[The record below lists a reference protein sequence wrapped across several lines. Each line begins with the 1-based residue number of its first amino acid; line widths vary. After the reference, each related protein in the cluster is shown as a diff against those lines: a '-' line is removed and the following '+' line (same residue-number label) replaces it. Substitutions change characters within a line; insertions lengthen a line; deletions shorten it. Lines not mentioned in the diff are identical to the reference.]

1 MQYGLEE
8 KYSWDLTS
16 TIRLYDNEIS
26 ISRRLH
32 GSILI
37 TCASGGGG
45 LVRGHRVARP
55 GRTATVWAR
64 QYPDG
69 GRSRAPRVDVP
80 NRASRNH
87 PYPCTRATAAASSR
101 GRRCAQKNVLTT
113 RIVQDLRRGKL
124 PSAGDYGDHRRAGQ
138 FLYLPRIHPC
148 FVRRAEEGHD
158 PPRKLQPPPTHQ
170 HRPRM
175 YMSVEPTVPRGLAMA
190 EARPVGRQNAVVAV
204 TRRLSGSVRINVAE
218 AESRILGGVA
228 HRTHAPRCNTVCVRG
243 LQQPLCAY
251 G

>member
-1 MQYGLEE
+1 M
-8 KYSWDLTS
+8 
-16 TIRLYDNEIS
+16 IS
-26 ISRRLH
+26 
-32 GSILI
+32 
-37 TCASGGGG
+37 CASGCGG

-190 EARPVGRQNAVVAV
+190 DARPVGQQN
-204 TRRLSGSVRINVAE
+204 RWWRLP
-218 AESRILGGVA
+218 VA
-228 HRTHAPRCNTVCVRG
+228 HREACVSTLQRRSRGSSAAWLTAPTRRVATPCVYEGYSSHYVHTGKPRNTKCMHKYETRVAHRSI
-243 LQQPLCAY
+243 
-251 G
+251 

>member
-1 MQYGLEE
+1 MRLESMFRTVLHVTIPTRVQGPQRPLRPE
-8 KYSWDLTS
+8 ADAARKRTS
-16 TIRLYDNEIS
+16 SPRVS
-26 ISRRLH
+26 SR
-32 GSILI
+32 
-37 TCASGGGG
+37 TCAGESC
-45 LVRGHRVARP
+45 RARVTTGRSPP
-55 GRTATVWAR
+55 GRA
-64 QYPDG
+64 
-69 GRSRAPRVDVP
+69 
-80 NRASRNH
+80 
-87 PYPCTRATAAASSR
+87 
-101 GRRCAQKNVLTT
+101 VLI
-113 RIVQDLRRGKL
+113 R
-124 PSAGDYGDHRRAGQ
+124 
-138 FLYLPRIHPC
+138 PRIHPC

-158 PPRKLQPPPTHQ
+158 PPRRLPPPPTHQ

-204 TRRLSGSVRINVAE
+204 TRRSSGSVRINVAE